1 MGVSIFTSK
10 RTWSSPRSKELN
22 RYDLPSDELAEAAM
36 HELLRQGH
44 DINGLMYTDDA
55 KDDRARSRRRGRQ

>member
-22 RYDLPSDELAEAAM
+22 RYDMPSDELAQAAM
-36 HELLRQGH
+36 QELLQQGY
-44 DINGLMYTDDA
+44 DINGLIYTGDDA
-55 KDDRARSRRRGRQ
+55 DESERKPKRRRR